1 MNGRTARDD
10 RLNLRASREQ
20 TEVIRLAAQISEATV
35 TEFVL
40 GSAVAAAERVLVD
53 RRWFE
58 LDDAN
63 WVAFHA
69 ALDRPAVLKPRSGTE
84 QLAFDVRQRQPG
96 GRYGFLLPLP

>member
-1 MNGRTARDD
+1 MYTGGREGVIMNGRTARDD

-69 ALDRPAVLKPRSGTE
+69 ALDRPAVLKPRLS
-84 QLAFDVRQRQPG
+84 A
-96 GRYGFLLPLP
+96 LLSEPDPFTG